1 MIIFHLLCQHARL
14 VLVLLVVSELYLD
27 LEGSELNCSLQRH
40 RMSPI
45 QNCFLGLLVQKIE
58 LDWVAVMKIKF
69 KNNLIFV

>member
-1 MIIFHLLCQHARL
+1 ML
-14 VLVLLVVSELYLD
+14 VFLVVSKLYLD
-27 LEGSELNCSLQRH
+27 LESGELNGSLQGH

-69 KNNLIFV
+69 KKI